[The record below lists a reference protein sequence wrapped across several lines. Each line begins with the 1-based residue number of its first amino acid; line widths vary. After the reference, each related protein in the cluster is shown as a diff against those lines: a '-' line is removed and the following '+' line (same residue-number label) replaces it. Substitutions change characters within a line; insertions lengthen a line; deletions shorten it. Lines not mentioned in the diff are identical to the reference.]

1 MVQILG
7 LDMEIFNAE
16 IVGLIR
22 LYLLGSISEQE
33 WEKLEQWVEA
43 DDGNRRFFED
53 MKSDGRFAEEF
64 PEFCGIDMEKGWKRF
79 ERQVQRSR
87 RYSWRRA
94 LKYAAAIV
102 IPVALGF
109 SVWFLNRGEQVE
121 SPVVSGLIEPGQVKA
136 TLVLPGG
143 TTLALKD
150 VKQEEIEVDEGLK
163 AKRTGAGL
171 VYDSTAV
178 AKEEELKYNTL
189 KIPRG
194 GEFRLTLSDGTSV
207 VLNSA
212 TNLKFPVT
220 FGKGERKVYL
230 DGEAYFEVKKDS
242 TRPFYVEMEGMQ
254 VQVYGTSFNVNTR
267 KGSEVQTVL
276 VEGRIGIKLTDL
288 NHEYMLCPGTLLCFD
303 QENRTVKTKS
313 VDASQYV
320 AWTKGI
326 FTFEEESLEQI
337 MNTLSLWYDV
347 DVFYQTESVK
357 QLHFSGHLG
366 RYKEIQDILDAIT
379 EATGVKFSIKG
390 RTIMVA
396 K

>member
-1 MVQILG
+1 
-7 LDMEIFNAE
+7 MEIFNAE

-64 PEFCGIDMEKGWKRF
+64 PEFCEIDMEKGWKRF
-79 ERQVQRSR
+79 EQQVQRSR

>member
-1 MVQILG
+1 
-7 LDMEIFNAE
+7 MEIFNKE
-16 IVGLIR
+16 VVRLIR
-22 LYLLGSISEQE
+22 LYLLGSISEKE
-33 WEKLEQWVEA
+33 WEKLEQWIEA

-64 PEFCGIDMEKGWKRF
+64 PEFCEIDMEKGWKRF
-79 ERQVQRSR
+79 EQQVQRSR
-87 RYSWRRA
+87 RYSWRRV

-102 IPVALGF
+102 IPVAVGF
-109 SVWFLNRGEQVE
+109 SVWFSNRGEQIK

-143 TTLALKD
+143 TMLALKD

-163 AKRTGAGL
+163 AKRTSAGL

-178 AKEEELKYNTL
+178 VKEEELKYNTL

-267 KGSEVQTVL
+267 KGNEVQTVL
-276 VEGRIGIKLTDL
+276 VEGKIGIKLTDL
-288 NHEYMLCPGTLLCFD
+288 ASEYMLCPGTLVCFD
-303 QENRTVKTKS
+303 QKNKTVKTKS
-313 VDASQYV
+313 VDPSQYV

-366 RYKEIQDILDAIT
+366 RYKEIRDILDAIT
-379 EATGVKFSIKG
+379 EATGVKFSIKE

>member
-1 MVQILG
+1 
-7 LDMEIFNAE
+7 MEIFNAE

-22 LYLLGSISEQE
+22 LYLLGSISEKE

-109 SVWFLNRGEQVE
+109 SVWFLNRGEQIKN
-121 SPVVSGLIEPGQVKA
+121 PVVSGLIEPGQVKA
-136 TLVLPGG
+136 MLVLPGG
-143 TTLALKD
+143 RTLALKD

-163 AKRTGAGL
+163 AKRTGDGL

-178 AKEEELKYNTL
+178 VKEEELKYNTL

-276 VEGRIGIKLTDL
+276 VEGEIGIKLTDL

-303 QENRTVKTKS
+303 QENRTVKMKN